1 MFLNHYSFTLIEII
15 GTISI
20 YVVTLQLYDTKY
32 LIYYYLFISIKVI
45 VINLYYCIL
54 MYNNLMWDKK
64 IFILAQ
70 KVYNSNKH
78 QISY

>member
-1 MFLNHYSFTLIEII
+1 MFLNHYSFALIEII

-54 MYNNLMWDKK
+54 MYNNLM
-64 IFILAQ
+64 
-70 KVYNSNKH
+70 
-78 QISY
+78 

>member
-32 LIYYYLFISIKVI
+32 LIYYYLFISTKVI

-54 MYNNLMWDKK
+54 IYNNLM
-64 IFILAQ
+64 
-70 KVYNSNKH
+70 
-78 QISY
+78 

>member
-20 YVVTLQLYDTKY
+20 YVVTLQLYDTK
-32 LIYYYLFISIKVI
+32 IYYYLFISTEII

-54 MYNNLMWDKK
+54 MYNNLM
-64 IFILAQ
+64 
-70 KVYNSNKH
+70 
-78 QISY
+78 